1 MKTQTLSPMKIKFS
15 KEATLMQSYPSGSM
29 KVSKPEMNGMPAP
42 FFEQWHEVV
51 SINPTS
57 YSFRLPAYT
66 YTVRGGIQLTADE
79 GIYRIQKNSSW
90 ITLG

>member
-29 KVSKPEMNGMPAP
+29 KVSKAEMNGMPSA
-42 FFEQWHEVV
+42 FFEQFHEVV

-66 YTVRGGIQLTADE
+66 YAVIGDIKLTSDE
-79 GIYRIQKNSSW
+79 GIYRIGKNSPF
-90 ITLG
+90 ITID